1 MIPAEKSPS
10 TPAPS
15 STPAPWEVW
24 QPMFNAMM
32 SVLAKGAGKAG
43 GGLRNFKPELRVWV
57 SGLPP
62 NNVSKE
68 LNMKLKDSRG
78 TGKI

>member
-1 MIPAEKSPS
+1 
-10 TPAPS
+10 
-15 STPAPWEVW
+15 
-24 QPMFNAMM
+24 MFNAMM
-32 SVLAKGAGKAG
+32 SVLSKGAGKAG
-43 GGLRNFKPELRVWV
+43 GGLRSFKPELRVWV

-78 TGKI
+78 TGKM